1 MFSEF
6 LCAFTEIL
14 CILGSN
20 TFSNIGL
27 ASNTPG
33 SRTRPVDE
41 PESVDMLPSHDQL
54 TTLVIACLALLIT
67 IVIALW

>member
-1 MFSEF
+1 MHVS
-6 LCAFTEIL
+6 TEINFL
-14 CILGSN
+14 HYAYYVGSN
-20 TFSNIGL
+20 NIGL

-41 PESVDMLPSHDQL
+41 PESVDMLRMPSHDQL
-54 TTLVIACLALLIT
+54 TTLVTACLALLIT